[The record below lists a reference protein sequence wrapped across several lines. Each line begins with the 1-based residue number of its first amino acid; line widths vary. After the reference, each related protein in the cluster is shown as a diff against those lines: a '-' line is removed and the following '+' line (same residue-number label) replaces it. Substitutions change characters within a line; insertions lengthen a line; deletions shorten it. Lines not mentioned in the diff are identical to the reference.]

1 MFEIKLKPR
10 ICGGDPGTPERIA
23 ISKDANLCK
32 EVKKQLD
39 LMDHF
44 QALLISCQVGK
55 GKTYSFI
62 HAILPYAMEKG
73 IKVLYVSSRTGI
85 CVQTKL
91 AIMEA
96 TGQSQLREIYTQQG
110 LSQLE
115 DFGCVRV
122 ITYHRLYWLMMN
134 APEELSQY
142 GILVVDEIHALL
154 EDALFV
160 GFSGCVLEK
169 LTATFCSSLRLY
181 MTATPDD
188 ILPELA
194 KAEAPYPIRIL
205 HMPRDYSY
213 LVPHFFTNPWEIIN
227 LINSDSSKKKYLVFL
242 SSIKAGV
249 AFAEKLHCE
258 CCLLNGEERETHPE
272 KWHEVLAN
280 QRFDEKVCIMTA
292 IGDAGLNL
300 IDNQLCN
307 IVTFTTSPTT
317 MIQVLGRKRRSSKIE
332 RVHLY
337 AWCPMPKDINKM
349 LHKNGQK
356 LEALYSFSQSKPSFI
371 RNYVLEPEEQDF
383 RALMY
388 LRPDGSMV
396 PNPLA
401 IKNLENEHCRL
412 VKIKE
417 QQNKDPACFDRFVCR
432 WLGSTL
438 PERTESW
445 LDPEFS
451 GVARR
456 EFFELMDSSSD
467 VEMDETMF
475 TEFLK
480 EVRHKTIA
488 AFGAGPNDRGDR
500 DWGANKLKNKLQELD
515 LPYELIIDKIEKIYT
530 IKKIEEGEHSH
541 GRTNSNG

>member
-1 MFEIKLKPR
+1 MSKIKLRPR
-10 ICGGDPGTPERIA
+10 ICGGDPMKPERMPIP
-23 ISKDANLCK
+23 KDANLCK
-32 EVKKQLD
+32 EIKKQLD

-62 HAILPYAMEKG
+62 HSVLPYAQEKG

-115 DFGCVRV
+115 DFGCVHV

-134 APEELSQY
+134 APEKLSQF
-142 GILVVDEIHALL
+142 GILIVDEIHALL
-154 EDALFV
+154 EDAPFV

-169 LTATFCSSLRLY
+169 LTETFCSSLRLY

-272 KWHEVLAN
+272 KWHKVLEN

-300 IDNQLCN
+300 IDDQLCN

-317 MIQVLGRKRRSSKIE
+317 MIQVLGRKRWSSKSE

-337 AWCPMPKDINKM
+337 AWCPMPKDIQRMMHRNE
-349 LHKNGQK
+349 QK
-356 LEALYSFSQSKPSFI
+356 LEALNTFDQSHASFI
-371 RNYVLEPEEQDF
+371 RQYVLETEEQDF
-383 RALMY
+383 RPLMY
-388 LRPDGSMV
+388 LRPDGSMI

-401 IKNLENEHCRL
+401 IQNIQNEQNRL
-412 VKIKE
+412 LKVKEK
-417 QQNKDPACFDRFVCR
+417 QKKDPACFEYYVCR
-432 WLGSTL
+432 WLGIAV
-438 PERTESW
+438 PERSESW
-445 LDPEFS
+445 LDPEYS
-451 GVARR
+451 GVAKK
-456 EFFELMDSSSD
+456 EFLEFMEANIER
-467 VEMDETMF
+467 EMDEAQF
-475 TEFLK
+475 AEFMCEFPRK
-480 EVRHKTIA
+480 VVA
-488 AFGAGPNDRGDR
+488 AFGSGANDRLDR
-500 DWGANKLKNKLQELD
+500 SWGAKKLKNKLEELN
-515 LPYELIIDKIEKIYT
+515 LPYELIEDRAT
-530 IKKIEEGEHSH
+530 KKYIIQERDEGGE
-541 GRTNSNG
+541 